1 MKPIQPW
8 ATLALLTVLWAAPA
22 RASGDHDHDHAA
34 VAPTS
39 SAAPQ
44 RFSAASDAFELV
56 GVVSGMHL
64 TVYLDRFENNAPV
77 KDAQLAIEIGDAKVA
92 LKQVAEGEFEGTL
105 AAGLEPGVLAVKAS
119 VVAGSEA
126 STLTG
131 DLIAPEAEH
140 AHDAPHRDWQPYA
153 AGTAAALVLLAG
165 LLWLKRR
172 AGAARNAR
180 SAA

>member
-1 MKPIQPW
+1 MKSTHPW
-8 ATLALLTVLWAAPA
+8 AVLALLTLLWATPA
-22 RASGDHDHDHAA
+22 RASGDHGHDHGA

-56 GVVSGMHL
+56 GVVSGRHL
-64 TVYLDRFENNAPV
+64 TVYLDRFGNNAPV
-77 KDAQLAIEIGDAKVA
+77 KDARLAVEIGDATVT

-105 AAGLEPGVLAVKAS
+105 AAGLEPGVLAVKAT
-119 VVAGSEA
+119 VVAGGAA
-126 STLTG
+126 SALTG
-131 DLIAPEAEH
+131 DFIVPEAEH

-172 AGAARNAR
+172 AGAARNAG